1 MKVVRHTP
9 EQLIL
14 AHAPWL
20 LGGALIVSIVAF
32 SAAGL
37 ALIFNGEYRGLA
49 TLGLGA
55 GIPLLIFA
63 LAIKRDQ
70 AIFDRISG
78 QVTLQRQSLTRYS
91 CVVYPMAKV
100 QGAELQEM
108 ADTARA
114 VLIVR
119 GEAGCDKRPLVE
131 AYRSGN
137 GALRA
142 VRLINDWLGAAP
154 R

>member
-37 ALIFNGEYRGLA
+37 ALIFDGEYRGLP

-91 CVVYPMAKV
+91 RAVFPMSRI
-100 QGAELQEM
+100 QGAELEEM

-114 VLIVR
+114 VLIVQSET
-119 GEAGCDKRPLVE
+119 GLNTHPLVE

-137 GALRA
+137 GAHNA
-142 VRLINDWLGAAP
+142 VRLINDWLEA
-154 R
+154 RRR